1 MDAQSLPVVPF
12 GKYKGQP
19 ITNLLNDTKYL
30 EWCKQQE
37 WFQKF
42 PIVYNICVNQTITT
56 NNQSSKTPEHNK
68 LQNLFLKRKFN
79 IKLINKI
86 RRLDK
91 YIVLLDKLY
100 DNKDYKEYFGDQ
112 KFNTNDYGLENSR
125 ITSIFETI
133 FNWDVHIECRGPA
146 YGDFNNDI
154 VLNSKYYS
162 ETMEIRKL
170 FKDIKYIDCRGDCN
184 NGCYF
189 TFADIHLSIYIEI
202 KPLMGDDYP
211 NVLRKMTTQKKLTD
225 DEDGVYILFINEY
238 SSSSTSKEQLI
249 QIFGRSGIRVVF
261 MCELFDNLPIQ
272 PKEEQP
278 KEQQPKEQPKEEQVE
293 QLQITYKSIE
303 QESLKLEEDNKLL
316 RESLLRAEE
325 KIKQLEEEIISLK
338 SQKQPKSIKD
348 YFGKK

>member
-1 MDAQSLPVVPF
+1 M
-12 GKYKGQP
+12 
-19 ITNLLNDTKYL
+19 
-30 EWCKQQE
+30 
-37 WFQKF
+37 
-42 PIVYNICVNQTITT
+42 
-56 NNQSSKTPEHNK
+56 
-68 LQNLFLKRKFN
+68 
-79 IKLINKI
+79 
-86 RRLDK
+86 
-91 YIVLLDKLY
+91 
-100 DNKDYKEYFGDQ
+100 
-112 KFNTNDYGLENSR
+112 
-125 ITSIFETI
+125 ITSF
-133 FNWDVHIECRGPA
+133 V
-146 YGDFNNDI
+146 
-154 VLNSKYYS
+154 KY
-162 ETMEIRKL
+162 
-170 FKDIKYIDCRGDCN
+170 IKYIDCRGDCN

-249 QIFGRSGIRVVF
+249 QIFGRSGIRAVF

-325 KIKQLEEEIISLK
+325 KIKLLEEERISLK

-348 YFGKK
+348 YFVKK